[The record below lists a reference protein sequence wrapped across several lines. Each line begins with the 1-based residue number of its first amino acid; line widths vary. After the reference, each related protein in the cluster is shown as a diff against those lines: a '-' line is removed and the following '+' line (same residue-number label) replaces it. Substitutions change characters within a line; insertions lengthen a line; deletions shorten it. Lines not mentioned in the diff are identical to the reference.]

1 MDEKSIEKRAE
12 ELKQQFD
19 AISSQIQEIV
29 TTTNKQLQEMGDQIK
44 TVRDTAQK
52 KVDELNIELE
62 QIRGAY
68 TELVYLLH
76 PELRKGQQIKESVK
90 EETVTESVKEEPVK
104 EDNSVQIGSLTAEE
118 VNKIT
123 DVVKETQT
131 EQEDIPGYLK
141 EEYNK

>member
-76 PELRKGQQIKESVK
+76 PELRKRQQIEEPVK
-90 EETVTESVKEEPVK
+90 ETVTESVKEEPVK

-131 EQEDIPGYLK
+131 EQEDVPDYLK

>member
-52 KVDELNIELE
+52 KVDELNI
-62 QIRGAY
+62 
-68 TELVYLLH
+68 
-76 PELRKGQQIKESVK
+76 
-90 EETVTESVKEEPVK
+90 
-104 EDNSVQIGSLTAEE
+104 
-118 VNKIT
+118 
-123 DVVKETQT
+123 
-131 EQEDIPGYLK
+131 
-141 EEYNK
+141 

>member
-90 EETVTESVKEEPVK
+90 EETVTESVKE
-104 EDNSVQIGSLTAEE
+104 DNSVQIGSLTAEE

-123 DVVKETQT
+123 DVVKETQAK
-131 EQEDIPGYLK
+131 QEDVPDYLK

>member
-1 MDEKSIEKRAE
+1 MGEKSIEKRAE

-29 TTTNKQLQEMGDQIK
+29 TVTNKQLQEMGDQIK

-76 PELRKGQQIKESVK
+76 PELRKRQQI
-90 EETVTESVKEEPVK
+90 EEPVTETVPEPAK

-123 DVVKETQT
+123 DVVKETQAK
-131 EQEDIPGYLK
+131 QEDVPDYLK

>member
-29 TTTNKQLQEMGDQIK
+29 TATNKQLQEMGDQIK

-76 PELRKGQQIKESVK
+76 PELRKGQQIEEPVR
-90 EETVTESVKEEPVK
+90 ETVTESVKEELAK

-131 EQEDIPGYLK
+131 EQEDIPDYLK